1 MNPRPEKRTC
11 PSYCGFRQGFS
22 RTRRQAMTDQQN
34 AGMIPAGAVVARDIR
49 IGTTVTAAD
58 FGAGAEPAGP
68 QEVQVGAGGDP
79 LVIGVPAFVVGSLVL
94 GIVLIGVSPIPL
106 AGMVPVILAGT
117 SFFQLVAAVW
127 AILLGQGMV
136 ACIMA
141 LFSGFW
147 ASLTLLLLGLAHNWY
162 AIPLS
167 MVGNEELIFFIAWD
181 VIFFFLMIIM
191 LRLPAIYPA
200 ILALAVAAVTLV
212 IFGLEFAGATT
223 TLFQAAGACVI
234 AFCALGVWAFMHIGS
249 VSLGGPASPPLGPAL
264 VK

>member
-1 MNPRPEKRTC
+1 
-11 PSYCGFRQGFS
+11 
-22 RTRRQAMTDQQN
+22 
-34 AGMIPAGAVVARDIR
+34 
-49 IGTTVTAAD
+49 
-58 FGAGAEPAGP
+58 
-68 QEVQVGAGGDP
+68 
-79 LVIGVPAFVVGSLVL
+79 
-94 GIVLIGVSPIPL
+94 
-106 AGMVPVILAGT
+106 
-117 SFFQLVAAVW
+117 
-127 AILLGQGMV
+127 MV

-249 VSLGGPASPPLGPAL
+249 VSLGGPAFPPLGPAL